1 MTSYLVPTDE
11 WEELS
16 HIKNEYEKLALITEA
31 LLNNIREDCPKLYYS
46 KHLRC
51 AMLDAVEALL
61 EFHKNK
67 KDDEE

>member
-1 MTSYLVPTDE
+1 MSGKSY
-11 WEELS
+11 

-51 AMLDAVEALL
+51 AMHDAVEALL
-61 EFHKNK
+61 KYWRYKNK
-67 KDDEE
+67 NNESKS